1 MVKAHLKARKKH
13 PREIS
18 VYDRMCWP
26 AGELE
31 RALATGAHARELAA
45 YLGEAEYELLHALGR
60 ASAKARINRD
70 LPHVY
75 LLPGIMG
82 SQLGHWHP
90 IGQAADLLWL
100 DPSDIVRGRLAEL
113 HWGADT
119 ALEPLG
125 GIVYSYLALKLRLQ
139 AAGFSVVLYDYDW
152 RQDLRVLG
160 AQLATRLRADSR
172 GPLALVGHSM
182 GGLLARAALA
192 QCAADATGARIAHV
206 VGLGT
211 PHGGSLAAVQALRGV
226 YPVVC
231 RLAALDP
238 GHSAEDLS
246 RDVFGSFMSVYQL
259 LPAVSGGLDL
269 FNPRSWPRGAGPD
282 VALLRAAR
290 DFGAHLA
297 PVDGRFISIIGTG
310 QRTVTGLERRGG
322 QFHYDISAAGD
333 GTVAAVHATL
343 PSARNFYLRCEH
355 SELPRSELVANALA
369 DLLRSGRTRRLPQRV
384 VVGRGRHAH
393 VSDAQLRRSL
403 AHKIDW
409 HALRTAERRRY
420 FARLNAPPPLY
431 WPSSNTTRR

>member
-1 MVKAHLKARKKH
+1 MRSRA
-13 PREIS
+13 REIS

-31 RALATGAHARELAA
+31 RALAKGAHRRELAA
-45 YLGEAEYELLHALGR
+45 YLGAGEYELLHALAR
-60 ASAKARINRD
+60 ASAKARLGAA

-82 SQLGHWHP
+82 SQLGHWHMV
-90 IGQAADLLWL
+90 GEAADLLWL
-100 DPSDIVRGRLAEL
+100 DPSDIVRGRLSEL
-113 HWGADT
+113 RWGADT

-152 RQDLRVLG
+152 RQDLRTLAV
-160 AQLATRLRADSR
+160 QLAARLRADSR
-172 GPLALVGHSM
+172 GTLALVGHSM

-192 QCAADATGARIAHV
+192 HCAADAAGARVTHL

-211 PHGGSLAAVQALRGV
+211 PHGGSLAAVQALRGT

-231 RLAALDP
+231 RLAAIDP
-238 GHSAEDLS
+238 KHSAEDLS
-246 RDVFGSFMSVYQL
+246 RDVFGTFMSVYQL
-259 LPAVSGGLDL
+259 LPASSGGLDF

-282 VALLRAAR
+282 AGLLVAAR
-290 DFGAHLA
+290 DTGEQLA
-297 PVDGRFISIIGTG
+297 PADARFVSIIGTG
-310 QRTVTGLERRGG
+310 QRTVTGIERRGG
-322 QFHYDISAAGD
+322 QFHYQVSAAGD

-343 PSARNFYLRCEH
+343 PGARNYYLRCEH
-355 SELPRSELVANALA
+355 SELPRSKLVANAVA

-384 VVGRGRHAH
+384 IVGHGRHAS
-393 VSDAQLRRSL
+393 VSDAQLRRSF

-409 HALRTAERRRY
+409 HALRTSERRRY

-431 WPSSNTTRR
+431 WRSPR

>member
-1 MVKAHLKARKKH
+1 MKSRQRQ

-31 RALATGAHARELAA
+31 RALASGAHARELAA
-45 YLGEAEYELLHALGR
+45 YLGKTEYEDLRALGR
-60 ASAKARINRD
+60 ASAKARIDRA

-90 IGQAADLLWL
+90 IGHAADLLWL

-113 HWGADT
+113 RWGADA

-182 GGLLARAALA
+182 GGLLARAAVA
-192 QCAADATGARIAHV
+192 HCAADGSDARMAHV
-206 VGLGT
+206 IGLGT

-226 YPVVC
+226 YPTLC
-231 RLAALDP
+231 RIAALDRR
-238 GHSAEDLS
+238 HSGEDLS
-246 RDVFGSFMSVYQL
+246 RKVFGSFMSVYQL
-259 LPAVSGGLDL
+259 LPTAIGRLDL
-269 FNPRSWPRGAGPD
+269 FNARSWPRGAGPD
-282 VALLRAAR
+282 VAMLSAAR
-290 DFGAHLA
+290 DIATHLA
-297 PVDGRFISIIGTG
+297 PADARFSSIIGTG
-310 QRTVTGLERRGG
+310 QRTVTGLERRAG
-322 QFHYDISAAGD
+322 QFHYQISAAGD

-343 PSARNFYLRCEH
+343 PGARNFYLRCEH
-355 SELPRSELVANALA
+355 SELPRSELVANALV
-369 DLLRSGRTRRLPQRV
+369 DLLRSGRTRRLPQHV
-384 VVGRGRHAH
+384 TVGRGRHAH
-393 VSDAQLRRSL
+393 VSDAQLRRSF

-431 WPSSNTTRR
+431 WPSPR